1 MKFITY
7 QINEKTNIGALS
19 HDGEHICDINR
30 ELGTNYKDMNQLID
44 EISDS
49 ELALLRTKLN
59 ESDIDYRIPL
69 NKVKIM
75 APIPYPKRPF
85 FCLGKNYS
93 EHAMEVVGL
102 PGAEGDIP
110 KFPIFFMKIAAP
122 AIGHLDTIPNHLE
135 ITKMIDYEVELAV
148 IIGKDGINIAK
159 EDADDYIFGYT
170 VANDISARNIQRKHS
185 QWVKG
190 KSLEG
195 FAPLGPCIAH
205 RSNFSTPIELA
216 IKSWVN
222 DELRQNSNT
231 RNLIFDIPTII
242 HELSKGMYLRKGD
255 IIITGTPSGVG
266 LGFSPY
272 KFLEPGDIVKCEIE
286 GIGILQN
293 TLAEN

>member
-7 QINEKTNIGALS
+7 QIEERQNIGVLDHS
-19 HDGEHICDINR
+19 GEHICDINK
-30 ELGTNYKDMNQLID
+30 ELGTEYVDMNHLIA

-49 ELALLRTKLN
+49 ELELLRSKLDN
-59 ESDIDYRIPL
+59 SEINYRVPL
-69 NKVKIM
+69 SEVKIL

-93 EHAMEVVGL
+93 EHAKELIGL

-122 AIGHLDTIPNHLE
+122 AIGHLDTIPNHKA
-135 ITKMIDYEVELAV
+135 ITKMIDYEVELAI

-159 EDADDYIFGYT
+159 QEAQDYIFGYT
-170 VANDISARNIQRKHS
+170 IANDVSARNLQRKHS

-205 RSNFSTPIELA
+205 HSNFETPLQLA
-216 IKSWVN
+216 IKCWVN

-231 RNLIFDIPTII
+231 QNLIFDIPTII
-242 HELSKGMYLRKGD
+242 SELSKGMYLRKGD
-255 IIITGTPSGVG
+255 IILTGTPSGVG
-266 LGFSPY
+266 LGFKPY
-272 KFLEPGDIVKCEIE
+272 KFLQPGDTVKCQIE
-286 GIGILQN
+286 GIGVLQN
-293 TLAEN
+293 TLAID

>member
-7 QINEKTNIGALS
+7 QIKEKTNIGVLS
-19 HDGEHICDINR
+19 HDGEHICDINQ

-49 ELALLRTKLN
+49 ELELLRKKLN
-59 ESDIDYRIPL
+59 ESNISYRVPL
-69 NKVKIM
+69 SEVKIM

-93 EHAMEVVGL
+93 EHAKELIGL
-102 PGAEGDIP
+102 PGAEGDVP

-135 ITKMIDYEVELAV
+135 ITKMIDYEVELAI

-159 EDADDYIFGYT
+159 EDCEEYIFGYT
-170 VANDISARNIQRKHS
+170 IANDISARNIQRKHS

-205 RSNFSTPIELA
+205 RSNFNTPIELD
-216 IKSWVN
+216 IKTWVN

-266 LGFSPY
+266 LGFDPY
-272 KFLEPGDIVKCEIE
+272 KFLKPGDVVKCEIE
-286 GIGILQN
+286 GIGELQN
-293 TLAEN
+293 DLAK